1 MCFLHVAAR
10 PSRRLLPSHR
20 HPNAADRFVVKDLY

>member
-1 MCFLHVAAR
+1 MCFLHVAAK
-10 PSRRLLPSHR
+10 RLLPSHR